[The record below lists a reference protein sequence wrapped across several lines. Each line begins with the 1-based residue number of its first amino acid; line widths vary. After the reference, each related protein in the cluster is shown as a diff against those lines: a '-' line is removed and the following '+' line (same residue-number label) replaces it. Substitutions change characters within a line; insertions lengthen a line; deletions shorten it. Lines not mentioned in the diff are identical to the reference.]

1 MRRGNPTQVRILWPA
16 PFMGLQLNW
25 ESTCLADK
33 RLRVRS
39 SSIPPL
45 YPELAQFGIIAPD
58 LGSGGH
64 RFKSC
69 MPDHIRT
76 CTYFFALGA
85 AVCWFESSLP
95 EHYREVGKLVKPAI
109 ISVRSLYSLSLVGRM
124 PYLAK
129 LFYYFFIIL
138 VMIQLYNII
147 GIKQRFYYGQINQ
160 RIWKTYG
167 YCRR

>member
-45 YPELAQFGIIAPD
+45 YPDIGQLELLRMIRDHEIAGLNPA
-58 LGSGGH
+58 
-64 RFKSC
+64 
-69 MPDHIRT
+69 IRT
-76 CTYFFALGA
+76 ILEPVLISFALGA

-109 ISVRSLYSLSLVGRM
+109 ISVRSLCSLSLAGRA

-129 LFYYFFIIL
+129 LFYCFFIIL
-138 VMIQLYNII
+138 VIIQLYNII